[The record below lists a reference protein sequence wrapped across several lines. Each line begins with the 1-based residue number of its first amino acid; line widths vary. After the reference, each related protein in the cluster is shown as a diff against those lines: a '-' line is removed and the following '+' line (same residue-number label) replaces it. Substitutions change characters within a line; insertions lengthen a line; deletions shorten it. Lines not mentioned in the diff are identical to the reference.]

1 MGKLDTFKIDLK
13 GLSAESTVFEYSLD
27 KDYFDDIDSGEIK
40 GGDLH
45 TTLTVRK
52 VADNF
57 ELSFHT
63 EGVVIVT
70 CDLCLDDMSLPVTT
84 DNKLVARLG
93 DCRDDD
99 DELLTIPADDG
110 VLDVAWLVYEFVALA
125 VPMRHVHEEG
135 KCNPDMI
142 RRIGQLAVG
151 NNTDSGETA
160 DPRWNE
166 LEKLKSII
174 KE

>member
-13 GLSAESTVFEYSLD
+13 GLSTENACFEFSLD
-27 KDYFDDIDSGEIK
+27 KAYFDAIGSEDLK

-45 TTLTVRK
+45 TTLQVRN
-52 VADNF
+52 VAGSF

-63 EGVVIVT
+63 EGVVTVT
-70 CDLCLDDMSLPVTT
+70 CDLCLDDMSLPIAT

-93 DCRDDD
+93 DVFDDS
-99 DELLTIPADDG
+99 DEYIVIPADEG
-110 VLDVAWLVYEFVALA
+110 ILDVAWLIYEFVALA

-135 KCNPDMI
+135 QCNPDMI
-142 RRIGQLAVG
+142 RRIEQLVVDSSDDDEAV
-151 NNTDSGETA
+151 

-166 LEKLKSII
+166 LKKLKSTI

>member
-13 GLSAESTVFEYSLD
+13 GLSTENACFEFSLD
-27 KDYFDDIDSGEIK
+27 KAYFDAIGSEDLK

-45 TTLTVRK
+45 TTLQARK
-52 VADNF
+52 VAGNF

-63 EGVVIVT
+63 EGVVTVT
-70 CDLCLDDMSLPVTT
+70 CDLCLDDMSLPIAT

-93 DCRDDD
+93 DEFDDS
-99 DELLTIPADDG
+99 DEYIVIPADEG
-110 VLDVAWLVYEFVALA
+110 ILDVAWLIYEFVALA

-135 KCNPDMI
+135 QCNPDMI
-142 RRIGQLAVG
+142 RRIEQLVVDSSDDDEAV
-151 NNTDSGETA
+151 

-166 LEKLKSII
+166 LKKLKSTI

>member
-13 GLSAESTVFEYSLD
+13 GLNTENACFEFRLD
-27 KDYFDDIDSGEIK
+27 NAYFDAIGSEDLK

-45 TTLTVRK
+45 TTLQVRK
-52 VADNF
+52 VAGNF

-63 EGVVIVT
+63 EGVVTVT
-70 CDLCLDDMSLPVTT
+70 CDLCLDDMSVPIVT
-84 DNKLVARLG
+84 DNKMVARLG
-93 DCRDDD
+93 YEFDDN
-99 DELLTIPADDG
+99 DEFIVIPADEG
-110 VLDVAWLVYEFVALA
+110 ILDVAWLVYEFIVLA

-135 KCNPDMI
+135 QCNPDMI
-142 RRIGQLAVG
+142 RRIGQLVVDNSDDEEAV
-151 NNTDSGETA
+151 

-166 LEKLKSII
+166 LRKLKSTI

>member
-13 GLSAESTVFEYSLD
+13 GLNTENACFEFRLD
-27 KDYFDDIDSGEIK
+27 NAYFDAIGSEDLK

-45 TTLTVRK
+45 NTLQVRK
-52 VADNF
+52 VAGNF

-63 EGVVIVT
+63 EGVVTVT
-70 CDLCLDDMSLPVTT
+70 CDLCLDDMSLPIAT

-93 DCRDDD
+93 DEFDDN
-99 DELLTIPADDG
+99 DEFIVIPADEG
-110 VLDVAWLVYEFVALA
+110 ILDVAWLVYEFIVLA

-135 KCNPDMI
+135 QCNPDMI
-142 RRIGQLAVG
+142 RRIGQLVVDNSDDDEAV
-151 NNTDSGETA
+151 

-166 LEKLKSII
+166 LRKLKSTI

>member
-13 GLSAESTVFEYSLD
+13 GLNTENACFEFRLD
-27 KDYFDDIDSGEIK
+27 NAYFDAIGSEDLK
-40 GGDLH
+40 GGDLL
-45 TTLTVRK
+45 TTLQVRK
-52 VADNF
+52 VAGNF

-63 EGVVIVT
+63 EGVVTVT
-70 CDLCLDDMSLPVTT
+70 CDLCLDDMSVPIVT

-93 DCRDDD
+93 DEFDDN
-99 DELLTIPADDG
+99 DEFIVIPADEG
-110 VLDVAWLVYEFVALA
+110 ILDVAWLVYEFIVLA

-135 KCNPDMI
+135 QCNPDMI
-142 RRIGQLAVG
+142 RRIGQLVVDNSDDDEAV
-151 NNTDSGETA
+151 

-166 LEKLKSII
+166 LRKLKSTI

>member
-13 GLSAESTVFEYSLD
+13 GLNTENACFEFRLD
-27 KDYFDDIDSGEIK
+27 NAYFDAIGSEDLK

-45 TTLTVRK
+45 TTLQVRK
-52 VADNF
+52 VAGNF

-63 EGVVIVT
+63 EGVVTVT
-70 CDLCLDDMSLPVTT
+70 CDLCLDDMSVPIVT
-84 DNKLVARLG
+84 DNKMVARLG
-93 DCRDDD
+93 DEFDDN
-99 DELLTIPADDG
+99 DEFIVIPADEG
-110 VLDVAWLVYEFVALA
+110 ILDVAWLVYEFIVLA

-135 KCNPDMI
+135 LCNPDMI
-142 RRIGQLAVG
+142 RRIGQLVVDNSDDDEAV
-151 NNTDSGETA
+151 

-166 LEKLKSII
+166 LRKLKSTI